1 MAFTLLPSRLTP
13 SNGRLPPPSGRIPPS
28 SAATTSRHSSSLPG
42 THPAWVVLL
51 ISVWLATACNV
62 PLWREV
68 AQLPGQGSSLHSW
81 SFALAFGVIITAGNA
96 ALMSLLAWRWTLK
109 PAATVLVVMA
119 AFGAYFMLAYG
130 IAIDASML
138 INVLQTDAHE
148 ATDLLTW
155 RMTGTVL
162 ALLVPPLAWLYRTPV
177 RRLGAVRQA
186 AHNGALLLG
195 AIAVIVVC
203 LLLVFQDFA
212 STMRNHTK
220 LRYLINPLNSVYA
233 LGHIATRPLRI
244 DTSKL
249 LPLGRDAQ
257 LGASYA
263 GQKAP
268 PLLVLVLGETGR
280 SGNFGLNGY
289 ERDTTPLLSARTDLI
304 SARNAWSCG
313 TSTAASVPCMFS
325 HLGRTGY
332 EARSANFESLIDVL
346 HHAGLAVLWVDNQSG
361 CKGVC
366 DRVSD
371 DINTSS
377 LRDPALCA
385 TRGECL
391 DRIMLRDLDAHIDAL
406 PAEQRQRGTLVVL
419 HQLGSHGP
427 AYSKRSSPE
436 AKKFMPECTSTA
448 LQECERQQVVNAY
461 DNSIRETDLFL
472 DGVLKWLSARSD
484 PVQAAMI
491 YVADHGESLGEN
503 NIYLHGLPY
512 AIAPDVQKHVPWVTW
527 LSPAMQSRSSL
538 ATGCLQQDLAQRRIT
553 HDNYFHSVL
562 GLMDVKTGAYNPDM
576 DMFTACRNKAP
587 SAAAAARAGTADTA
601 AAATAGT
608 AVGAAA
614 GAPAGSKL

>member
-1 MAFTLLPSRLTP
+1 MPLILQRLLLPHL
-13 SNGRLPPPSGRIPPS
+13 
-28 SAATTSRHSSSLPG
+28 ATGTAPRPASTATRHL
-42 THPAWVVLL
+42 HPAWVVVL
-51 ISVWLATACNV
+51 ISTWLATACNV

-68 AQLPGQGSSLHSW
+68 AQLPGQGSLRGW
-81 SFALAFGVIITAGNA
+81 GFAIAFALIVAAGNA
-96 ALMSLLAWRWTLK
+96 ALLSLLAWRWTLK

-130 IAIDASML
+130 VAIDASML
-138 INVLQTDAHE
+138 TNVLQTDVKE
-148 ATDLLTW
+148 AGDLLNW
-155 RMTGTVL
+155 RMLATVL
-162 ALLVPPLAWLYRTPV
+162 ALAVPPLWWLLRRPV
-177 RRLGAVRQA
+177 LRLSTLRHA
-186 AHNGALLLG
+186 AHNGLLLAG

-233 LGHIATRPLRI
+233 LGNIATKPLRM

-263 GQKAP
+263 GQAKP

-280 SGNFGLNGY
+280 SGNFGINGY
-289 ERDTTPLLSARTDLI
+289 ERNTTPLLAARTDLV

-332 EARSANFESLIDVL
+332 EARAANFESLIDVL

-366 DRVSD
+366 DR
-371 DINTSS
+371 IGETLTSAPKS
-377 LRDPALCA
+377 PTPDPALCPG
-385 TRGECL
+385 GECL
-391 DRIMLRDLDAHIDAL
+391 DRVMLQDLDTRIAAL
-406 PAEQRQRGTLVVL
+406 PAEQRQRGTVVVL
-419 HQLGSHGP
+419 HQMGSHGP
-427 AYSKRSSPE
+427 AYYKRSAPDN
-436 AKKFMPECTSTA
+436 KKFGPECTSTS

-461 DNSIRETDLFL
+461 DNSVVETDFFL
-472 DGVLKWLSARSD
+472 DSVLKWLT
-484 PVQAAMI
+484 VQDSKAQTAMI

-503 NIYLHGLPY
+503 NLYLHGLPY
-512 AIAPDVQKHVPWVTW
+512 SIAPDVQKHVPWITW
-527 LSPAMQSRSSL
+527 LSPAMQARTQV
-538 ATGCLQQDLAQRRIT
+538 ATGCLQHELAERRIT

-562 GLMDVKTGAYNPDM
+562 GLMDVKTGAYSAGL
-576 DMFTACRNKAP
+576 DMFAGCRQ
-587 SAAAAARAGTADTA
+587 AAGAARA
-601 AAATAGT
+601 AG
-608 AVGAAA
+608 
-614 GAPAGSKL
+614 